1 MSEQKGIFSTLSLG
15 RTRNGGV
22 NRVPSEPIAHPL
34 LGTDD
39 TKDKD
44 LKDEPTAAADGSLPY
59 KPRQRNTQ
67 WPNAAPSP
75 TLQPSP
81 ATTTAAPAPSF
92 AGEADTAAGKLQ
104 LQSLKAAAQRLG
116 LGNGSMGMGMIEAI
130 YDKGTRAR
138 DAGDWAELLK
148 VLTSSKAVLLL
159 PETAASSLPMTPQTL
174 RDHIGFIAPPSG
186 DGAVVITLSGLIG
199 TLRGTELSFEST
211 APGSPLLAA
220 LRDDEKRTAML
231 STFRPT
237 ETSEASEFPGF
248 TVSATPASLPFPPL
262 GKQHQSDKREV
273 PGRRMGFMSLFGSSG
288 AGTPMQGRSL
298 SPDRAPSPTPPSRV
312 PSPRPSVMSLDDD
325 AEGYTVMAYMVD
337 KPVRYAE
344 VHKQLVK
351 AVRSTV
357 KKALEGLPDRVGDK
371 VVKLVMSSICPIAGS
386 TVDQALLKSHHRGY
400 SDADGAIPLDF
411 SDPTAC
417 GERLQDFMEA
427 IYDDLIK
434 HYRPRRS
441 LDAEATAKSIDD
453 EEDDSEAS
461 AGTERVEA
469 LVCSM
474 LYNRIFSP
482 LTSDDANH
490 DEALASRIAGL
501 NMAELTLDH
510 LGIITRPPGNDG
522 KLAAGLEEI
531 VGQVGAELQKL
542 NAPHCLKPKDKVD
555 VLVAAHKLVVDGLA
569 KLPPVKLRPEGEPY
583 QPPTPGETAE
593 LAEIKPESKPK
604 AATLDLTEVKSSED
618 NGSSQAE
625 KAPKTQDPSQ
635 DENAPEQENE
645 TSAESVPNEGADT
658 DDASKAVAEE
668 TKETFASG
676 ADLILPIIIYS
687 VVKSNPAHL
696 ASQLMYVRR
705 YRSNILLRG
714 DQSYAIVNLTAV
726 IEFLEHVSL
735 AELGLGSY
743 SSRVLSVADLSPI
756 GLGEM
761 DPDVA
766 SASTRLRS
774 RVFAV
779 GELAVGSAN
788 KVLSGIAD
796 SGWSAMRGFMSP
808 DHLAP
813 PGAGAQ
819 PQSPTSPTTAGRPR
833 GASTFSPASVTAS
846 VANIAAAASTAAART
861 RSQVG
866 AEEDLTGGK
875 ELVDVPASSR
885 PETPAQLYGSPVEEE
900 NLLGAS
906 MGRSRSHSDARS
918 VRSTRSD
925 TRPTPRAEP
934 KSELKTS
941 TGPRDKGQK
950 GEKSRFASFGRLSSS
965 ENLAD
970 AKDKGGFFSALTAR
984 QARRPSIMTSLEE
997 SAPASEGDDF
1007 EPPVERW
1014 MVCDPGELRVGEVA
1028 ALLRD
1033 YRRLANVVAK
1043 IQKEREQRE

>member
-1 MSEQKGIFSTLSLG
+1 
-15 RTRNGGV
+15 
-22 NRVPSEPIAHPL
+22 
-34 LGTDD
+34 
-39 TKDKD
+39 
-44 LKDEPTAAADGSLPY
+44 
-59 KPRQRNTQ
+59 
-67 WPNAAPSP
+67 
-75 TLQPSP
+75 
-81 ATTTAAPAPSF
+81 
-92 AGEADTAAGKLQ
+92 
-104 LQSLKAAAQRLG
+104 
-116 LGNGSMGMGMIEAI
+116 
-130 YDKGTRAR
+130 
-138 DAGDWAELLK
+138 
-148 VLTSSKAVLLL
+148 
-159 PETAASSLPMTPQTL
+159 
-174 RDHIGFIAPPSG
+174 
-186 DGAVVITLSGLIG
+186 
-199 TLRGTELSFEST
+199 
-211 APGSPLLAA
+211 
-220 LRDDEKRTAML
+220 
-231 STFRPT
+231 
-237 ETSEASEFPGF
+237 
-248 TVSATPASLPFPPL
+248 
-262 GKQHQSDKREV
+262 
-273 PGRRMGFMSLFGSSG
+273 MSLE
-288 AGTPMQGRSL
+288 
-298 SPDRAPSPTPPSRV
+298 
-312 PSPRPSVMSLDDD
+312 DDS
-325 AEGYTVMAYMVD
+325 EGYTVTAYMVD

-357 KKALEGLPDRVGDK
+357 KKALEGLPDRVTDK

-411 SDPTAC
+411 SDPTLC

-434 HYRPRRS
+434 HCRSRRS
-441 LDAEATAKSIDD
+441 VDTQRSGRSLDD
-453 EEDDSEAS
+453 EEDDTEAS

-482 LTSDDANH
+482 LSSDDANH

-510 LGIITRPPGNDG
+510 LGLITRPPGDEG
-522 KLAAGLEEI
+522 KLAAGLDDI
-531 VGQVGAELQKL
+531 VQEVGAELQKL

-583 QPPTPGETAE
+583 QPPAPGETAE
-593 LAEIKPESKPK
+593 LADITSDTKPEP
-604 AATLDLTEVKSSED
+604 ATIDLSED
-618 NGSSQAE
+618 KGASESKDETNKEA
-625 KAPKTQDPSQ
+625 APKS
-635 DENAPEQENE
+635 EE
-645 TSAESVPNEGADT
+645 TSETQEQT
-658 DDASKAVAEE
+658 SKGHSDGD
-668 TKETFASG
+668 KETIASG
-676 ADLILPIIIYS
+676 ADLILPLIIYS

-726 IEFLEHVSL
+726 VEFLEHVSL

-743 SSRVLSVADLSPI
+743 SSRVLSVADLTPI

-819 PQSPTSPTTAGRPR
+819 PQSPTSPTQPGRPR
-833 GASTFSPASVTAS
+833 GASTFSLASVTAS

-861 RSQVG
+861 RSQAG
-866 AEEDLTGGK
+866 ADEDLVGGK

-885 PETPAQLYGSPVEEE
+885 PETPAQIYGSPVEEGE

-906 MGRSRSHSDARS
+906 LGRSRSHSDARS
-918 VRSTRSD
+918 TRSNRSD
-925 TRPTPRAEP
+925 TRPTSRADT
-934 KSELKTS
+934 KSELKSS
-941 TGPRDKGQK
+941 TGPKDKGQK

-965 ENLAD
+965 ENLAE

-984 QARRPSIMTSLEE
+984 QARRPSIMTSLDEG
-997 SAPASEGDDF
+997 APASEGDDF

-1033 YRRLANVVAK
+1033 YRRLAGVVAK
-1043 IQKEREQRE
+1043 LQRERERE

>member
-1 MSEQKGIFSTLSLG
+1 MSEQKGLFSTLSLG
-15 RTRNGGV
+15 RTRNGGGV
-22 NRVPSEPIAHPL
+22 NRVTSEPIAHPL

-39 TKDKD
+39 TKDKE
-44 LKDEPTAAADGSLPY
+44 LKEDPAAAADGSLPY

-92 AGEADTAAGKLQ
+92 ASEADTAAGKLQ
-104 LQSLKAAAQRLG
+104 LQSLKAAAQRIG
-116 LGNGSMGMGMIEAI
+116 LTNGSMGMGMIEAI

-174 RDHIGFIAPPSG
+174 RDHIGFLAPPSG

-199 TLRGTELSFEST
+199 TLRSTELSFEST

-237 ETSEASEFPGF
+237 ESSEASEFPGF
-248 TVSATPASLPFPPL
+248 TVSSESASLPFPPL
-262 GKQHQSDKREV
+262 GKQHHSDRKDI
-273 PGRRMGFMSLFGSSG
+273 PGRRIGFMSLFGSSG
-288 AGTPMQGRSL
+288 PGTPMQGRSL
-298 SPDRAPSPTPPSRV
+298 SPERATSPTPPSRV

-325 AEGYTVMAYMVD
+325 SEGYTVTAYMVD

-357 KKALEGLPDRVGDK
+357 KKALDGLPDRVADK

-400 SDADGAIPLDF
+400 SDADGAVPLDF
-411 SDPTAC
+411 SDPALC

-441 LDAEATAKSIDD
+441 VDTDRSTRSADE

-482 LTSDDANH
+482 LSSDDANH

-510 LGIITRPPGNDG
+510 LGLITRPPGDGG
-522 KLAAGLEEI
+522 KLADGLDEI
-531 VGQVGAELQKL
+531 VAEAGAELQKL

-555 VLVAAHKLVVDGLA
+555 VLVTAHKLVVDGLA
-569 KLPPVKLRPEGEPY
+569 RLPAVKLRPEGESY
-583 QPPTPGETAE
+583 QPPGPGETAE
-593 LAEIKPESKPK
+593 LAEIKAEVKPESTTVDLSEDASENKVD
-604 AATLDLTEVKSSED
+604 ATEDATPESSEETTETQED
-618 NGSSQAE
+618 VSE
-625 KAPKTQDPSQ
+625 K
-635 DENAPEQENE
+635 
-645 TSAESVPNEGADT
+645 TS
-658 DDASKAVAEE
+658 EE
-668 TKETFASG
+668 DKGTTASG
-676 ADLILPIIIYS
+676 ADLILPLIIYS

-705 YRSNILLRG
+705 YRSSILLRG

-726 IEFLEHVSL
+726 VEFLEHVSL

-743 SSRVLSVADLSPI
+743 SSRVLSVADLTPI

-761 DPDVA
+761 DPNVA

-813 PGAGAQ
+813 PNTAAQ
-819 PQSPTSPTTAGRPR
+819 PPSPTSPTEGRPR
-833 GASTFSPASVTAS
+833 GASSFSLASVTAS

-861 RSQVG
+861 RSQAG
-866 AEEDLTGGK
+866 ADEDIVGGK

-885 PETPAQLYGSPVEEE
+885 PETPAQIYGSPVEEE

-906 MGRSRSHSDARS
+906 LGRSRSHSDARS

-925 TRPTPRAEP
+925 TRPVSRTDS
-934 KSELKTS
+934 KSELKSS
-941 TGPRDKGQK
+941 TGARDKGQK

-997 SAPASEGDDF
+997 GAPVSEGEDI

-1014 MVCDPGELRVGEVA
+1014 MICDPGELRVGEVA

-1033 YRRLANVVAK
+1033 YRRLAGVVAK
-1043 IQKEREQRE
+1043 LQRDREKE

>member
-1 MSEQKGIFSTLSLG
+1 MSEQKGLFSTLSLG
-15 RTRNGGV
+15 RTRSGGV
-22 NRVPSEPIAHPL
+22 NRVTSEPIAHPL

-44 LKDEPTAAADGSLPY
+44 LKDEPAAAADGSLPY
-59 KPRQRNTQ
+59 KPRQRNSQ

-116 LGNGSMGMGMIEAI
+116 LKNGSMGMGMIEAI

-148 VLTSSKAVLLL
+148 VLTSNKAVLLL

-199 TLRGTELSFEST
+199 TLRGTVLSFEST

-237 ETSEASEFPGF
+237 ETSEALEFPGF
-248 TVSATPASLPFPPL
+248 TVSSEPSSLPFPPL
-262 GKQHQSDKREV
+262 GKQHQSERRDV

-288 AGTPMQGRSL
+288 SGTPMQGRSL
-298 SPDRAPSPTPPSRV
+298 SPERATSPTPPSRV
-312 PSPRPSVMSLDDD
+312 PSPRPSVMSLEDDS
-325 AEGYTVMAYMVD
+325 EGYSVTAYMVD

-344 VHKQLVK
+344 VHKHLVK

-357 KKALEGLPDRVGDK
+357 KKGLEGLPDRVADK

-411 SDPTAC
+411 SDPALC

-441 LDAEATAKSIDD
+441 VDTTRSGRSLDE
-453 EEDDSEAS
+453 EEDDTEAS

-482 LTSDDANH
+482 LSSDDANH

-510 LGIITRPPGNDG
+510 LGLITRPPGDDG
-522 KLAAGLEEI
+522 KLAAGLDGI
-531 VGQVGAELQKL
+531 VEQVGAELQKL

-583 QPPTPGETAE
+583 QPPGPGETAE
-593 LAEIKPESKPK
+593 LSEIKADTKPEPASV
-604 AATLDLTEVKSSED
+604 DLNADEDASED
-618 NGSSQAE
+618 RG
-625 KAPKTQDPSQ
+625 
-635 DENAPEQENE
+635 E
-645 TSAESVPNEGADT
+645 TSK
-658 DDASKAVAEE
+658 DATPMSEE
-668 TKETFASG
+668 TSEAQQETRPEDDTGTTASG
-676 ADLILPIIIYS
+676 ADLILPLIIYS

-705 YRSNILLRG
+705 YRSSILLRG

-726 IEFLEHVSL
+726 VEFLEHVSL

-743 SSRVLSVADLSPI
+743 SSRVLSVADLTPI

-766 SASTRLRS
+766 SASTRLKS

-819 PQSPTSPTTAGRPR
+819 PQSPTSPTQPGRPR
-833 GASTFSPASVTAS
+833 GASTFSLASVTAS

-861 RSQVG
+861 RSQAG
-866 AEEDLTGGK
+866 AEEDLVGGK

-885 PETPAQLYGSPVEEE
+885 PETPAQVYGSPVEEGE

-906 MGRSRSHSDARS
+906 LGRSRSHSDARS
-918 VRSTRSD
+918 TRSTRSD
-925 TRPTPRAEP
+925 TRPGPASRTDS
-934 KSELKTS
+934 KSELKSS
-941 TGPRDKGQK
+941 TGPKEKGQK

-965 ENLAD
+965 ENLAE

-984 QARRPSIMTSLEE
+984 QARRPSIMTSLDEG
-997 SAPASEGDDF
+997 APASEGEDF

-1033 YRRLANVVAK
+1033 YRRLAGVVAK
-1043 IQKEREQRE
+1043 LQRERERE